1 MRRYA
6 VLCVLLSLVLCA
18 RASAQEEQ
26 ERTIFKI
33 GAFDNSSEEF
43 APSANAPVVY
53 TVTTGRP
60 QNWVGTQQ
68 AVVPGKAGA
77 AGVARKI
84 QFELQPA
91 PQGMYR
97 LRLGLILK
105 TARAP
110 VVQVDVNGHRGWFHQ
125 PLETY
130 REGNSEGAILPQ
142 YSIGTMTVDV
152 PRAFL
157 RAGRNEIAL
166 TAVTD
171 ELSTAM
177 PGGDTTDHAVLTY
190 DAVELVHTR
199 ATNERGAGVASGITG
214 ARATPTV
221 FYRREGG
228 RLSEIVSVL
237 VSWRGLVPQGT
248 VTLTLPSGWTRTQT
262 LAPQGREFGEQRLE
276 FSVPEFAANT
286 NVKLSVRANGHV
298 HDVAQMLTP
307 ARKWTVYMVPHEHLD
322 VGYSD
327 FQSKL
332 AELHSR
338 IINEALDMN
347 AAHPEF
353 RFTLD
358 GFWQARHFLEGRSQ
372 AETERFQRAVRERKI
387 IVPAQHSVILTG
399 FPTGEALIRSFYGAR
414 RFNREAGGP
423 WDTANITDVPSYS
436 WSYAS
441 ILAASGLKYFA
452 AAANADRGPT
462 LMLGDLHRRSPFWWE
477 GPDGARVL
485 MWYSRH
491 YHQIGSQFGL
501 PTHVANGYEGLSSF
515 LRVYERPD
523 YAASAV
529 MMHGSQWENT
539 SLYPQQAALV
549 KQWNATFAY
558 PALRYSGFGEA
569 LEKISA
575 ETERAGA
582 KLPVVRGDGGPYWED
597 GIASDAYHAAM
608 ERETERRAVSA
619 EKLGVIASLVDPRYR
634 PARSALDCMWE
645 NIALMDEHT
654 WGWGRSITEP
664 HSEDTTRE
672 LATKRLYG
680 VTARGCTEYLLE
692 RGMTAIAGR
701 IQTSP
706 RALVVFNTL
715 NWTRDGWVEFDL
727 QKTRELFDLEGGR
740 IVNFDV
746 LEDHPAYQRI
756 RFLARG
762 VPPVGYKTYDVR
774 DKAAPQGGATA
785 NNATTAAAATTN
797 HATTAAATTAT
808 AAGATAP
815 SAVAARPGASAAAT
829 RSNVVENQFY
839 RVTLDPQSGGV
850 RGIYDKGLGRE
861 LVDQSGPYRFNQY
874 VYVTGGDNPP
884 TFTQL
889 LTYRRHLPL
898 AQLEPRAAGEGRL
911 VSVTKT
917 PSGHSALL
925 ESRGVNTPRIM
936 SEIILFDHEKRIEIV
951 NRVSKQTIY
960 KKEAAYFAFPLNL
973 RAPEFKYEVQN
984 GVVRPAR
991 DMMPGAGLE
1000 WFSAQNWVSAGDAG
1014 AEVSLVSTDSFLWT
1028 FGDIVRGTWP
1038 TEFKPKSSTVFS
1050 YVMNNYWGTNY
1061 IAAQGGDFTFRY
1073 ALTSAAKLD
1082 AAALSRMGWEQTT
1095 PLERTLVKS
1104 QDKAAPTVNPL
1115 PAPRM
1120 SFLET
1125 SDPNVLLSAW
1135 KHAEEGEGTVLR
1147 FIELGG
1153 ARAGVRVSS
1162 PLFGSFMRHT
1172 CNAVEDCGRTGAR
1185 GDGGFNFETAPRQI
1199 LTFKLTAPQLK
1210 L

>member
-6 VLCVLLSLVLCA
+6 VSGMLLLLLLCA
-18 RASAQEEQ
+18 TASSQ
-26 ERTIFKI
+26 ERTVFKI

-43 APSANAPVVY
+43 APAASAPVVY
-53 TVTTGRP
+53 TVATGRP
-60 QNWVGTQQ
+60 QNWVGVQQ

-77 AGVARKI
+77 AEAARKI
-84 QFELQPA
+84 QFELQSA
-91 PQGMYR
+91 PQGTYR
-97 LRLGLILK
+97 LRLGLIIK

-110 VVQVDVNGHRGWFHQ
+110 VVQLDVNGHRGWFHQ

-142 YSIGTMTVDV
+142 YSIGALNIDV
-152 PRAFL
+152 PTSFL
-157 RAGRNEIAL
+157 RAGRNEFAL

-177 PGGDTTDHAVLTY
+177 PGGETTDYAVLTY
-190 DAVELVHTR
+190 DALELSNTQGTV
-199 ATNERGAGVASGITG
+199 ATAIAPGVTG

-228 RLSEIVSVL
+228 RLSEVVSVL
-237 VSWRGLVPQGT
+237 VSWRELSPLEGT
-248 VTLTLPSGWTRTQT
+248 VTLSLPGNGWTRTQT
-262 LAPQGREFGEQRLE
+262 LAAPGRDFGEQRLE
-276 FSVPEFAANT
+276 FTVPEFAAGT
-286 NVKLSVRANGHV
+286 NFKVAVRANGHV
-298 HDVAQMLTP
+298 YDVAQMLTP

-327 FQSKL
+327 FQTKL

-347 AAHPEF
+347 AEHPEF

-358 GFWQARHFLEGRSQ
+358 GYWQARHFLEGRSE
-372 AETERFQRAVRERKI
+372 AERQKFYRAVREKKI

-414 RFNREAGGP
+414 RLNREAGGP
-423 WDTANITDVPSYS
+423 WDTVNITDVPSYS

-501 PTHVANGYEGLSSF
+501 PTHVANGYEGLPGF
-515 LRVYERPD
+515 LGVYERPD
-523 YAASAV
+523 YPARTV
-529 MMHGSQWENT
+529 MLHGSQWENT

-549 KQWNATFAY
+549 KQWNSLFAY
-558 PALRYSGFGEA
+558 PELRFSGFGEA
-569 LEKISA
+569 MQKISA
-575 ETERAGA
+575 EAEQAGG

-634 PARSALDCMWE
+634 PSRSALDCMWE

-664 HSEDTTRE
+664 HSEDSTRE
-672 LATKRLYG
+672 LATKRQYG
-680 VTARGCTEYLLE
+680 VAARGCTEYLLE

-701 IQTSP
+701 INTSP
-706 RALVVFNTL
+706 RVLVVFNTL
-715 NWTRDGWVEFDL
+715 NWPRDGWVEFDL
-727 QKTRELFDLEGGR
+727 QKTRELFDLETR
-740 IVNFDV
+740 QVVAFDV

-756 RFLARG
+756 RFMARG
-762 VPPVGYKTYDVR
+762 VPAVGYKSYDVR
-774 DKAAPQGGATA
+774 DKAAPSTAGRTDGAA
-785 NNATTAAAATTN
+785 
-797 HATTAAATTAT
+797 TAAATQ
-808 AAGATAP
+808 
-815 SAVAARPGASAAAT
+815 ART
-829 RSNVVENQFY
+829 DVIENQFY
-839 RVTLDPQSGGV
+839 RVTLDPKSGGV
-850 RGIYDKGLGRE
+850 RSIYDKALGRE
-861 LVDQSGPYRFNQY
+861 LVDQSAAYRFNQY

-884 TFTQL
+884 FTQL
-889 LTYRRHLPL
+889 LTYRRHLPF
-898 AQLEPRAAGEGRL
+898 AQLEPHAATGGRV

-917 PSGHSALL
+917 PVGVSARL
-925 ESRGVNTPRIM
+925 ESRGVNTPRIAT
-936 SEIILFDHEKRIEIV
+936 EIILFDNEKRIEIV
-951 NRVSKQTIY
+951 NRVSKETIY
-960 KKEAAYFAFPLNL
+960 KKEAAYFAFPLAL
-973 RAPEFKYEVQN
+973 RSPEFKYEVQN

-1014 AEVSLVSTDSFLWT
+1014 AEVGLVSTDSFLWT

-1038 TEFKPKSSTVFS
+1038 TEFKPKGSTVFS

-1073 ALTSAAKLD
+1073 ALTSAPKLD
-1082 AAALSRMGWEQTT
+1082 TAAMSRTGWEQTT

-1104 QDKAAPTVNPL
+1104 QDKAAPTQNPL
-1115 PAPRM
+1115 PASRM

-1125 SDPNVLLSAW
+1125 SNPSVLLSAW
-1135 KHAEEGEGTVLR
+1135 KQAEEGEGSVLR

-1153 ARAGVRVSS
+1153 ATAQVRVSS
-1162 PLFGSFMRHT
+1162 PLFGSFSRRA
-1172 CNAVEDCGRTGAR
+1172 CNAVEDCAQAGA
-1185 GDGGFNFETAPRQI
+1185 GGTGGFNFETAPRQI
-1199 LTFKLTAPQLK
+1199 LTFKLTPSQATK
-1210 L
+1210 HAGARAR

>member
-1 MRRYA
+1 MPLMRRYA
-6 VLCVLLSLVLCA
+6 VAWILLSLAWCL
-18 RASAQEEQ
+18 SATAQ

-43 APSANAPVVY
+43 GGAAGAPAVYVVA
-53 TVTTGRP
+53 TGQPR
-60 QNWVGTQQ
+60 NWVGAQQ
-68 AVVPGKAGA
+68 AVVPGTAGA
-77 AGVARKI
+77 AGAARKV
-84 QFELQPA
+84 QFELQGAPA
-91 PQGMYR
+91 GVYR

-110 VVQVDVNGHRGWFHQ
+110 VVEVDVNGHRGWFHQ
-125 PLETY
+125 AVETY
-130 REGNSEGAILPQ
+130 KEGNSEGAILPQ
-142 YSIGTMTVDV
+142 YAIGTMTIEV
-152 PRAFL
+152 PSAFL

-166 TAVTD
+166 TPLTD

-177 PGGDTTDHAVLTY
+177 PGGETTDAAALTY
-190 DAVELVHTR
+190 DALELVHD
-199 ATNERGAGVASGITG
+199 RGAATVASGVTG

-228 RLSEIVSVL
+228 RLSEVVSVI
-237 VSWRGLVPQGT
+237 VNWRGLVPEGT
-248 VTLTLPSGWTRTQT
+248 VTLSLPGWARIKSLSAT
-262 LAPQGREFGEQRLE
+262 GRDFGEQRLE
-276 FSVPEFAANT
+276 FSVPEFAAGT
-286 NVKLSVRANGHV
+286 RATITVRVDGRDHAFE
-298 HDVAQMLTP
+298 QTLTP

-327 FQSKL
+327 FQTKL

-347 AAHPEF
+347 ASHPEF

-358 GFWQARHFLEGRSQ
+358 GYWQARHFLAGRSE
-372 AETERFQRAVRERKI
+372 AERQKFYAAVRERKI
-387 IVPAQHSVILTG
+387 FVPAQHSVILTG
-399 FPTGEALIRSFYGAR
+399 FPTGEALIRSFYGSR
-414 RFNREAGGP
+414 RLNREAGGP

-501 PTHVANGYEGLSSF
+501 PPQVANGYEGLQSF

-523 YAASAV
+523 YPARSV
-529 MMHGSQWENT
+529 MLHGSQWENT

-549 KQWNATFAY
+549 KQWNSLFAY
-558 PALRYSGFGEA
+558 PELRYSGFGEA
-569 LEKISA
+569 MGKISA
-575 ETERAGA
+575 EATQSGG

-619 EKLGVIASLVDPRYR
+619 EKLGVVASLVDPRYR
-634 PARSALDCMWE
+634 PARDALDCMWE
-645 NIALMDEHT
+645 NISLMDEHT
-654 WGWGRSITEP
+654 WGWGRSVTEP
-664 HSEDTTRE
+664 HSEDSTRE

-680 VTARGCTEYLLE
+680 TGARHCTEYLLE

-701 IQTSP
+701 ISTSS

-715 NWTRDGWVEFDL
+715 NWPRDGWVEFDL
-727 QKTRELFDLEGGR
+727 QKTRELFDLETR
-740 IVNFDV
+740 EVVRFDV

-756 RFLARG
+756 RFMARG
-762 VPPVGYKTYDVR
+762 VPAVGYKSYDVR
-774 DKAAPQGGATA
+774 DKPAPRSGTSASAGANESLPAASSAATQEATKQEAAGGAT
-785 NNATTAAAATTN
+785 
-797 HATTAAATTAT
+797 HS
-808 AAGATAP
+808 GKD
-815 SAVAARPGASAAAT
+815 VI
-829 RSNVVENQFY
+829 ENSFY
-839 RVTLDPQSGGV
+839 RVTLDPKSGGIGSV
-850 RGIYDKGLGRE
+850 YDKTLRRE

-898 AQLEPRAAGEGRL
+898 ARLEAHAAREGRVVFIGKTSTG
-911 VSVTKT
+911 VS
-917 PSGHSALL
+917 ARL
-925 ESRGVNTPRIM
+925 ESRGVNTPRIT
-936 SEIILFDHEKRIEIV
+936 SEIILFDNERRIEIV
-951 NRVSKQTIY
+951 NRVSKETVY
-960 KKEAAYFAFPLNL
+960 KKEAAYFAFPLAL

-1014 AEVSLVSTDSFLWT
+1014 AEVGLVSTDSFLWT

-1038 TEFKPKSSTVFS
+1038 TEFKPQGSTVFS

-1082 AAALSRMGWEQTT
+1082 AAAMSRTGWEQTT

-1104 QDKAAPTVNPL
+1104 QDKAAPTANPL
-1115 PAPRM
+1115 PASRL

-1125 SDPNVLLSAW
+1125 SDSSVLLSAW
-1135 KHAEEGEGTVLR
+1135 KGAEEGAGSVLR

-1153 ARAGVRVSS
+1153 GAGTRAVRVSS
-1162 PLFGSFMRHT
+1162 PLFGSFLKRA
-1172 CNAVEDCGRTGAR
+1172 CNAVEDCDRAGA
-1185 GDGGFNFETAPRQI
+1185 GGQGSFNFNTGPRQI
-1199 LTFKLTAPQLK
+1199 LTFKLTPAPGTPSTRRVRAR
-1210 L
+1210 

>member
-1 MRRYA
+1 
-6 VLCVLLSLVLCA
+6 LLSLIL
-18 RASAQEEQ
+18 SANALAQG
-26 ERTIFKI
+26 ERTLWRI
-33 GAFDNSSEEF
+33 GAFDNSAEEF
-43 APSANAPVVY
+43 AASAGSAPVVY
-53 TVTTGRP
+53 RVADGQP

-77 AGVARKI
+77 GVAPARRI
-84 QFELQPA
+84 QFELQSA
-91 PQGMYR
+91 PEGVYR

-110 VVQVDVNGHRGWFHQ
+110 VVELDVNGHRGWFHQ

-130 REGNSEGAILPQ
+130 KEGNSEGAILPQ
-142 YSIGTMTVDV
+142 YSIGTLTIEV
-152 PRAFL
+152 PREFL
-157 RAGRNEIAL
+157 RAGRNEFAL

-177 PGGDTTDHAVLTY
+177 PGGETTDYAVLTY
-190 DAVELVHTR
+190 DALELLHER
-199 ATNERGAGVASGITG
+199 AAAQASASGVTG

-221 FYRREGG
+221 FFRRVGG
-228 RLSEIVSVL
+228 RLSEVVSVV
-237 VSWRGLVPQGT
+237 VSWRGLVPEGT
-248 VTLTLPSGWTRTQT
+248 VTLRLPGGAQSQP
-262 LAPQGREFGEQRLE
+262 LAARGRDFGEQRLE
-276 FSVPEFAANT
+276 FSVPEFAADTRATVN
-286 NVKLSVRANGHV
+286 VRADGREHAF
-298 HDVAQMLTP
+298 AQTLTP

-327 FQSKL
+327 FQTKL

-358 GFWQARHFLEGRSQ
+358 GYWQARHFLQGRS
-372 AETERFQRAVRERKI
+372 EEERQKFYRAVRERKI

-414 RFNREAGGP
+414 RLNREAGGA

-491 YHQIGSQFGL
+491 YHQIGSEFGL
-501 PTHVANGYEGLSSF
+501 PTHVANGYEGLPSF
-515 LRVYERPD
+515 LGVYERPD
-523 YAASAV
+523 YTARAV
-529 MMHGSQWENT
+529 MLHGSQWENT

-549 KQWNATFAY
+549 KQWNSLFAY
-558 PALRYSGFGEA
+558 PELRFSGFGEA
-569 LEKISA
+569 MGKISA
-575 ETERAGA
+575 EAERNGG

-608 ERETERRAVSA
+608 ERETERRAASA

-634 PARSALDCMWE
+634 PSRDALDCMWE
-645 NIALMDEHT
+645 NISLMHEHT

-664 HSEDTTRE
+664 HSEDSTRE

-680 VTARGCTEYLLE
+680 TGARHCAEYLLE

-701 IQTSP
+701 ISTSP

-715 NWTRDGWVEFDL
+715 NWPRDGWVEFDL
-727 QKTRELFDLEGGR
+727 QKTRELFDLETR
-740 IVNFDV
+740 EVVRFEV

-756 RFLARG
+756 RFRARG
-762 VPPVGYKTYDVR
+762 VPAVGYKSYDVR
-774 DKAAPQGGATA
+774 DKTAPQSSATNAAASPAATQEAAPGGATHSGKD
-785 NNATTAAAATTN
+785 TI
-797 HATTAAATTAT
+797 
-808 AAGATAP
+808 
-815 SAVAARPGASAAAT
+815 
-829 RSNVVENQFY
+829 ENSFY
-839 RVTLDPQSGGV
+839 RVTLDPKSGGV
-850 RGIYDKGLGRE
+850 RSIYDKSLRRE
-861 LVDQSGPYRFNQY
+861 LVDQSAAYRFNQY

-898 AQLEPRAAGEGRL
+898 ARLEAHAAREGRL
-911 VSVTKT
+911 VFVGRT
-917 PSGHSALL
+917 PTGISARL
-925 ESRGVNTPRIM
+925 ESRGVNTPKITT
-936 SEIILFDHEKRIEIV
+936 EIILFDNEKRIEFV
-951 NRVSKQTIY
+951 NRVSKETIY
-960 KKEAAYFAFPLNL
+960 KKEAAYFAFPLAL

-984 GVVRPAR
+984 GVVRPDR

-1000 WFSAQNWVSAGDAG
+1000 WFSAQNWVSAGEAG

-1038 TEFKPKSSTVFS
+1038 TEFKPKGSTVFS
-1050 YVMNNYWGTNY
+1050 YVLNNYWGTNY

-1073 ALTSAAKLD
+1073 ALTSAPKLD
-1082 AAALSRMGWEQTT
+1082 AAAMSRLGWEQTT

-1104 QDKAAPTVNPL
+1104 QDKAAPAPDPL
-1115 PAPRM
+1115 PASRM

-1125 SDPNVLLSAW
+1125 SDPSVLLSAW
-1135 KHAEEGEGTVLR
+1135 KHAEEGEGMVLR

-1153 ARAGVRVSS
+1153 AQGARQVRVSS
-1162 PLFGSFMRHT
+1162 PLFGAFDRRA
-1172 CNAVEDCGRTGAR
+1172 CNAVEDCAQASAGGA
-1185 GDGGFNFETAPRQI
+1185 GSFNFETRPRQI
-1199 LTFKLTAPQLK
+1199 LTFKLASAQRRTTTTTKTKTRRARARE
-1210 L
+1210 

>member
-1 MRRYA
+1 VW
-6 VLCVLLSLVLCA
+6 VLLPLLLLSLMLCA
-18 RASAQEEQ
+18 GARAQEQ
-26 ERTIFKI
+26 QGERRIFKI
-33 GAFDNSSEEF
+33 GEFDNSSEEF
-43 APSANAPVVY
+43 AAAAGAPVVY
-53 TVTTGRP
+53 ATATDEAK
-60 QNWVGTQQ
+60 NWVGTQQ
-68 AVVPGKAGA
+68 AVVPDKAGTDGSA
-77 AGVARKI
+77 AARKI
-84 QFELQPA
+84 QFELASAPA
-91 PQGMYR
+91 GVYR

-110 VVQVDVNGHRGWFHQ
+110 VVQLDVNGHRGWFHQ

-130 REGNSEGAILPQ
+130 KEGNSEGAILPQ
-142 YSIGTMTVDV
+142 YAIGALTIDV
-152 PRAFL
+152 PTSFL
-157 RAGRNEIAL
+157 RAGRNEFAL
-166 TAVTD
+166 TAVAD
-171 ELSTAM
+171 ELSTRM
-177 PGGDTTDHAVLTY
+177 PGGETTDQATLIY
-190 DAVELVHTR
+190 DALELVHAQGSAVAAAAPGVTR
-199 ATNERGAGVASGITG
+199 

-228 RLSEIVSVL
+228 RLSEIVSVI
-237 VSWRGLVPQGT
+237 VAWRELVPQGT
-248 VTLTLPSGWTRTQT
+248 VTLSLPGSNWTRTQP
-262 LAPQGREFGEQRLE
+262 LAAAGRDFGEQRLE

-286 NVKLSVRANGHV
+286 NVKVAVRANGHV
-298 HDVAQMLTP
+298 YDVAQMLTP

-327 FQSKL
+327 FQTKL

-338 IINEALDMN
+338 VINEALDMN
-347 AAHPEF
+347 AEHPEF

-358 GFWQARHFLEGRSQ
+358 GYWQARHFLQGRSE
-372 AETERFQRAVRERKI
+372 AEREKFYRAVRERKI
-387 IVPAQHSVILTG
+387 TVPAQHSVILTG

-414 RFNREAGGP
+414 RLNREAGGA

-501 PTHVANGYEGLSSF
+501 PTHVANGYEGLPSF
-515 LRVYERPD
+515 LAVYERPD
-523 YAASAV
+523 YRAKSV
-529 MMHGSQWENT
+529 MLHGSQWENT

-549 KQWNATFAY
+549 KEWNSLFAY
-558 PALRYSGFGEA
+558 PELRFSGFGEA
-569 LEKISA
+569 MGKISA
-575 ETERAGA
+575 EAEQAGGT
-582 KLPVVRGDGGPYWED
+582 LPVVRGDGGPYWED

-608 ERETERRAVSA
+608 ERETERRAASA
-619 EKLGVIASLVDPRYR
+619 EKLGVVASLVDPRYR
-634 PARSALDCMWE
+634 PSPAALDCMWE
-645 NIALMDEHT
+645 NISLMDEHT

-680 VTARGCTEYLLE
+680 VEARHCAEYLLE
-692 RGMTAIAGR
+692 RGMTTIAGR
-701 IQTSP
+701 IDTPS

-727 QKTRELFDLEGGR
+727 QKTRELFDLESGR
-740 IVNFDV
+740 VVGFEV

-756 RFLARG
+756 RFMARG
-762 VPPVGYKTYDVR
+762 VPAVGYKTFAVR
-774 DKAAPQGGATA
+774 DKAAPQSNTQT
-785 NNATTAAAATTN
+785 NAQASAQTN
-797 HATTAAATTAT
+797 DAT
-808 AAGATAP
+808 AAVSP
-815 SAVAARPGASAAAT
+815 AAASPGASVTPEA
-829 RSNVVENQFY
+829 NVLENGFY

-850 RGIYDKGLGRE
+850 RSIYDKGLGRE
-861 LVDQSGPYRFNQY
+861 LVEQSARYRFNQY

-884 TFTQL
+884 AFTQL
-889 LTYRRHLPL
+889 LTYRRHLPF
-898 AQLEPRAAGEGRL
+898 AQLEPHGATGGRV

-917 PSGHSALL
+917 PTGASAKL
-925 ESRGVNTPRIM
+925 ESRGVNTPRITT
-936 SEIILFDHEKRIEIV
+936 EIILFDNEKRIEIV
-951 NRVSKQTIY
+951 NRVSKETIY

-1000 WFSAQNWVSAGDAG
+1000 WFSAQNWVSAGDAS
-1014 AEVSLVSTDSFLWT
+1014 AEVALVSTDSFLWT

-1038 TEFKPKSSTVFS
+1038 TEFKPQSSTLYS

-1073 ALTSAAKLD
+1073 ALVSAGKLD
-1082 AAALSRMGWEQTT
+1082 TAALSRTGWEQTT

-1104 QDKAAPTVNPL
+1104 QDRAAPVKNPL
-1115 PAPRM
+1115 AAARM

-1125 SDPNVLLSAW
+1125 GDAPVLLSAW
-1135 KHAEEGEGTVLR
+1135 KHAEDGAGSVLR

-1153 ARAGVRVSS
+1153 GRSQVRVSS
-1162 PLFGSFMRHT
+1162 PLFGSFSRRA
-1172 CNAVEDCGRTGAR
+1172 CNAVEDCAQTSA
-1185 GDGGFNFETAPRQI
+1185 GGEGNFNFETAPRQI
-1199 LTFKLTAPQLK
+1199 LTFKLTPAQAK
-1210 L
+1210 K

>member
-1 MRRYA
+1 M
-6 VLCVLLSLVLCA
+6 LLLLFSCVSV
-18 RASAQEEQ
+18 SAQE
-26 ERTIFKI
+26 RTVFKI
-33 GAFDNSSEEF
+33 GVFDNSSEEF
-43 APSANAPVVY
+43 APAASSPVVY
-53 TVTTGRP
+53 VVATGEP
-60 QNWVGTQQ
+60 QKWVGTQQ
-68 AVVPGKAGA
+68 AVVPGRAGA
-77 AGVARKI
+77 GDAARKI
-84 QFELQPA
+84 QFELQSA
-91 PQGMYR
+91 PQGLYR

-125 PLETY
+125 PVETY

-142 YSIGTMTVDV
+142 YSIGELNIDV
-152 PRAFL
+152 PTTFL
-157 RAGRNEIAL
+157 RAGQNEIAL

-177 PGGDTTDHAVLTY
+177 PGGETTDFAVLTY
-190 DAVELVHTR
+190 DALELVNTPAAATGAAGAPGVTR
-199 ATNERGAGVASGITG
+199 

-228 RLSEIVSVL
+228 RLSEVVSVL
-237 VSWRGLVPQGT
+237 VSWRELSPLEGT
-248 VTLTLPSGWTRTQT
+248 VTLSLPGSGWTRTQP
-262 LAPQGREFGEQRLE
+262 LAAPGRDFGEQRLE
-276 FSVPEFAANT
+276 FTVPEFAANT
-286 NVKLSVRANGHV
+286 NVKVAVRANGHV

-327 FQSKL
+327 FQTKL

-347 AAHPEF
+347 AEHPEF

-358 GFWQARHFLEGRSQ
+358 GYWQARHFLEGRSE
-372 AETERFQRAVRERKI
+372 AERQKFYRAVGERKI

-414 RFNREAGGP
+414 RLNREAGGA
-423 WDTANITDVPSYS
+423 WNTANITDVPSYS

-491 YHQIGSQFGL
+491 YHQIGSEFGL
-501 PTHVANGYEGLSSF
+501 PTHVANGYEGLPSF

-523 YAASAV
+523 YPAKAV
-529 MMHGSQWENT
+529 MLHGSQWENT

-549 KQWNATFAY
+549 KGWNSLFAY
-558 PALRYSGFGEA
+558 PELRYSGFGEA

-575 ETERAGA
+575 EAEQSGA

-619 EKLGVIASLVDPRYR
+619 EKLGVVASLVDPRYR
-634 PARSALDCMWE
+634 PSRSALDCMWE

-664 HSEDTTRE
+664 HSEDSTRE
-672 LATKRLYG
+672 LATKRQYG
-680 VTARGCTEYLLE
+680 VAARACTEYLSE

-701 IQTSP
+701 IKTSS

-715 NWTRDGWVEFDL
+715 NWPRDGWVEFDL
-727 QKTRELFDLEGGR
+727 QKTRELFDLETQQVVG
-740 IVNFDV
+740 FEA

-756 RFLARG
+756 RFMARG
-762 VPPVGYKTYDVR
+762 VPAVGYKSYDVR
-774 DKAAPQGGATA
+774 DKAAPSTSGGTDGAP
-785 NNATTAAAATTN
+785 TAAAAV
-797 HATTAAATTAT
+797 ATQANA
-808 AAGATAP
+808 
-815 SAVAARPGASAAAT
+815 
-829 RSNVVENQFY
+829 NVIENKFY
-839 RVTLDPQSGGV
+839 RVTLDPVSGGV
-850 RGIYDKGLGRE
+850 RSIYDKAVGRE
-861 LVDQSGPYRFNQY
+861 LVDQSAPYRFNQY

-884 TFTQL
+884 AFTQL
-889 LTYRRHLPL
+889 LTYRRHLPF
-898 AQLEPRAAGEGRL
+898 AQLEPYGAYGGRV

-917 PSGHSALL
+917 PTGVSARL
-925 ESRGVNTPRIM
+925 ESRGVNTPRIAT
-936 SEIILFDHEKRIEIV
+936 EIILFDNEKRIEIV
-951 NRVSKQTIY
+951 NRVSKEMIY
-960 KKEAAYFAFPLNL
+960 KKEAAYFAFPLAL
-973 RAPEFKYEVQN
+973 GRDPEFKYEVQN
-984 GVVRPAR
+984 GVVRPRR

-1014 AEVSLVSTDSFLWT
+1014 AEVGLVSTDSFLWT

-1038 TEFKPKSSTVFS
+1038 TEFKPKGSTVFS

-1073 ALTSAAKLD
+1073 AVTSAPKLD
-1082 AAALSRMGWEQTT
+1082 AAAMSRTGWEQTT

-1104 QDKAAPTVNPL
+1104 QDKAAPTENPL
-1115 PAPRM
+1115 PASRM

-1125 SDPNVLLSAW
+1125 GNSSVLLSAW

-1153 ARAGVRVSS
+1153 GAGERRVEVSS
-1162 PLFGSFMRHT
+1162 PLFGAFLKSV
-1172 CNAVEDCGRTGAR
+1172 CNAVEDCDGAQSAA
-1185 GDGGFNFETAPRQI
+1185 GSSGGFNFNPSPRQI
-1199 LTFKLTAPQLK
+1199 LTFKLTPVGGDRVNRGEGARK
-1210 L
+1210 KRD